1 MALSFKL
8 ERVSTPMPSLLLKCL
23 KIHVSKNPFFLW
35 NMKLQQMLV
44 GVYRLGSLSVLAEA
58 ARHCTSCGSSAKA
71 APVRHCAAHLV
82 ASLASGSS
90 AGSVLSELICLQ
102 HSNLTVS
109 AGMFR
114 KPVSD

>member
-1 MALSFKL
+1 M
-8 ERVSTPMPSLLLKCL
+8 STPLPSLLLKCL

-35 NMKLQQMLV
+35 DTKLQQMLV

-58 ARHCTSCGSSAKA
+58 ARHCTSCGCSARA

-82 ASLASGSS
+82 ASPAFGSS
-90 AGSVLSELICLQ
+90 AGSVLSKLICLQ
-102 HSNLTVS
+102 HNNLTVS

-114 KPVSD
+114 KPVNN